1 MTALF
6 VRLRAT
12 VSFIRDRLDERSTWL
27 LIGAGCTA
35 AAALAWPW
43 NLISF
48 VVAVIGALV
57 PDGAAKPGT

>member
-1 MTALF
+1 MST
-6 VRLRAT
+6 LRALWAYL
-12 VSFIRDRLDERSTWL
+12 RARLDERSTWL

-43 NLISF
+43 NVISF

-57 PDGAAKPGT
+57 PSGGGNDA